1 MRFPLDQFC
10 LLLLVCLSII
20 LQQKR
25 QGYFTLKSIVRKL
38 WRNSTSRLYLPIST
52 FINLYHLLS
61 YLCHTI
67 YIIPLSGVFI
77 LYHTWTNIIGNLSF
91 TTSKSFSNIAVML
104 LFKVNLI
111 HCFMKNYSNKFF
123 AERYLSFTP
132 DANAKA
138 IAAISFFSY
147 LAFSTSTF
155 PAFALKILIY
165 VYSCNNACIETYI
178 WHNKRENI

>member
-1 MRFPLDQFC
+1 MFENCDVTAQVVYIFLYHPLSPYIIFYLTFVTLYISYLYQAF
-10 LLLLVCLSII
+10 SSYII
-20 LQQKR
+20 LEQ
-25 QGYFTLKSIVRKL
+25 
-38 WRNSTSRLYLPIST
+38 
-52 FINLYHLLS
+52 
-61 YLCHTI
+61 
-67 YIIPLSGVFI
+67 
-77 LYHTWTNIIGNLSF
+77 NIIGNLSF

-111 HCFMKNYSNKFF
+111 HCFTKSYSNKFF